1 MTLDDKYQKQRREK
15 MNREPANIQEG
26 LARGVK
32 GLGMVCIAY
41 LQPNIICMPNSKTIG
56 FVIEIGFL

>member
-1 MTLDDKYQKQRREK
+1 MSRITGTLGKGLAAMTLDDKYQKQRREK

-41 LQPNIICMPNSKTIG
+41 FLPII
-56 FVIEIGFL
+56 

>member
-1 MTLDDKYQKQRREK
+1 MSRITGTLGKGLAAMTLDDKYQKQRREK

-41 LQPNIICMPNSKTIG
+41 LQPIN
-56 FVIEIGFL
+56 